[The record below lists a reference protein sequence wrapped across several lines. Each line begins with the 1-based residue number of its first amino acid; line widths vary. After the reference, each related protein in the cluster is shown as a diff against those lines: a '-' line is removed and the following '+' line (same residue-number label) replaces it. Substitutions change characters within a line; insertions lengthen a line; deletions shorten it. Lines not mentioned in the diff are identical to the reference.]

1 MAGGTMRDIRR
12 RIRSVESTGQITK
25 AMELVAS
32 SKLRRAKE
40 RAQNAAPYLD
50 LLYRTICDIAA
61 VNLELSSEFVRSRP
75 VEHSLFIVIAGDRGL
90 AGGYNSNI
98 LKLADAAM
106 KDKNV
111 RVVAV
116 GRKAVEHYSRMG
128 VLEKG
133 FANAAESLDLLR
145 AGKIAEMVVDLY
157 KNGSVDEAYLFYTHF
172 VSPLTQ
178 QPMALK
184 MLPLSDIGGDSL
196 PRAVVEYEPSSEAVF
211 DYIVPEYIKGM
222 LYGGIVESFA
232 SEQGARRTAMES
244 ASDNA
249 QEMISNLSLALNRA
263 RQAAIT
269 QEITEIVSGSN
280 ALE

>member
-40 RAQNAAPYLD
+40 RAQNAAPYFE
-50 LLYRTICDIAA
+50 LLYRTICDIAE
-61 VNLELSSEFVRSRP
+61 VNTELSSDFVRPRP
-75 VEHSLFIVIAGDRGL
+75 VKHSLFIVVAGDRGL
-90 AGGYNSNI
+90 AGGYNNNI
-98 LKLADAAM
+98 FKLADAAM
-106 KDKNV
+106 EGKNS
-111 RVVAV
+111 RVIAV
-116 GRKAVEHYSRMG
+116 GKKAVEHYERLG
-128 VLEKG
+128 LLETG
-133 FANAAESLDLLR
+133 FPNAAESLDLLH
-145 AGKIAEMVVDLY
+145 AGRIAEMVVDLY
-157 KNGSVDEAYLFYTHF
+157 QDGSVDEAYLYYTQF
-172 VSPLTQ
+172 VSALTQ
-178 QPMALK
+178 QPLEMK
-184 MLPLSDIGGDSL
+184 ILPLSDIGGDRL
-196 PRAVVEYEPSSEAVF
+196 PRAVVEYEPSPEAVF
-211 DYIVPEYIKGM
+211 DYIVPEFIKGM

-269 QEITEIVSGSN
+269 QEITEIVSGAN
-280 ALE
+280 AQ